1 MHFRGP
7 LVLKQ
12 FAVYTPGTGSSKK
25 RSVRP
30 SSHDR
35 RHGHQQFH
43 EHSKEIREIQNHAEE
58 VKRQVG
64 ALVTA
69 TEPDGTVITF
79 TNEYGGSAAATPAAT
94 TSTATVVPAAPSLA
108 ASSSAPAPA
117 ESEQMG
123 TVTPV
128 AASSASPSSAAP
140 SAAASVNAG
149 SGNWARQAYYSSDDG
164 TADGVV
170 FLNNM
175 GGGASGVFNMYGY
188 LLIFVS
194 S

>member
-30 SSHDR
+30 SIRDR

-140 SAAASVNAG
+140 SAVASVNAG

-175 GGGASGVFNMYGY
+175 GGGASGVFNMYDY
-188 LLIFVS
+188 LPIFVS